1 MTIESTESAV
11 QQPDQKKPQR
21 RQLSDRAIVNLF
33 IWPALILLIAMNVF
47 PLFYSLYLGFTDYS
61 AITRQQP
68 QWVAFENFSK
78 ILNDELLWKY
88 FATTGRFALLSVGLQ
103 TIVGFSLAMLVNHKF
118 KGSGLLTT
126 LILIPMMI
134 SPVVVGLFWKLMYNP
149 TFGFFNLL
157 IGYTKFLFI
166 AFFIASIFAAYFL
179 LKRYISNKKIYLLIT
194 GILFGVVGIVG
205 LLAYFSDYSL
215 FGFLSGF
222 FNPSTAPYMLASRF
236 AGTPIPG
243 MALWAV
249 VIVDVWM
256 WSPFVMLL
264 VLSGLKAIPDY
275 LYEAAAIDRASSWFQ
290 FWRITLPQVAPL
302 LLIAI
307 LFRTIEAFKAFDLV
321 MGMTGGGPG
330 DQTEL
335 ISVNLYRQAFL
346 GQWRTG
352 RASALAYIILIII
365 IAVSN
370 LYIRYLNQMKGE
382 D

>member
-1 MTIESTESAV
+1 MSIDGSQAV
-11 QQPDQKKPQR
+11 AEQSNQPKPKR
-21 RQLSDRAIVNLF
+21 RQLSDRSIVNLF
-33 IWPALILLIAMNVF
+33 IWPALLLLIAMNVF

-68 QWVAFENFSK
+68 VWVGFQNFSR
-78 ILNDELLWKY
+78 ILNDEQLWKY

-103 TIVGFSLAMLVNHKF
+103 TLVGFGLAMLVNEKF

-149 TFGFFNLL
+149 TFGFFNYL
-157 IGYTKFLFI
+157 IGFT
-166 AFFIASIFAAYFL
+166 
-179 LKRYISNKKIYLLIT
+179 
-194 GILFGVVGIVG
+194 
-205 LLAYFSDYSL
+205 
-215 FGFLSGF
+215 
-222 FNPSTAPYMLASRF
+222 NPSTAPDWLASRF
-236 AGTPIPG
+236 AGTPVPG

-275 LYEAAAIDRASSWFQ
+275 LYEAAAIDRASAWFQ
-290 FWRITLPQVAPL
+290 FWRITLPQVTPL
-302 LLIAI
+302 LLIAV
-307 LFRTIEAFKAFDLV
+307 LFRTIEAFKAFDLI

-365 IAVSN
+365 IAISN

-382 D
+382 S